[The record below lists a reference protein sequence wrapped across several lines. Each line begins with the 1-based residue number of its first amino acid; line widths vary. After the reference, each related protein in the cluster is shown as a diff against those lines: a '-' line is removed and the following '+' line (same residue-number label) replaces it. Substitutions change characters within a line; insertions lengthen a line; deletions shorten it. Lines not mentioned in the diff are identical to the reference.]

1 MEWRPAI
8 AALLFMSS
16 VSSSACW
23 SMGREEEPV
32 DPFRELEIVDDDVVA
47 DARAKNANA
56 GAWSFRHLAVETAGG
71 SEDVAARVVERAF
84 AASPAFADVLSGW
97 PRDGAGHLDLSR
109 APMRLIAISNRIDL
123 GSAPDAVSAA
133 GEGRFVFAI
142 TNGPADD
149 DANESTAATV
159 ILEYAL
165 GSARSPAEWANEWHA
180 LGRIDDREEYR
191 RALEAVTR
199 SFADHPGASLAQ
211 VRASRRDDDGHVT
224 LYELA
229 FDGRGDLSSR
239 GLRNTP
245 RASVAN
251 ETPFQEWAR
260 THEAEI
266 RNGRHVLPESFR
278 AEVADTGSPTVAIAG
293 ASDDIQRAF
302 DTATCNGCHRETNG
316 GIDGGFHISPLGRG
330 RGRERVSRFL
340 HDPDN
345 RANDDL
351 ARREQ
356 DLRDHLR

>member
-1 MEWRPAI
+1 MEWRSGI
-8 AALLFMSS
+8 ATVLFMLAP
-16 VSSSACW
+16 ACW
-23 SMGREEEPV
+23 QMGHEEERV
-32 DPFRELEIVDDDVVA
+32 DPFRELEIVDDDVVS
-47 DARAKNANA
+47 DERAKNASG

-84 AASPAFADVLSGW
+84 ADSPAFADVLAGW
-97 PRDGAGHLDLSR
+97 PRDGAGYLDLSR

-123 GSAPDAVSAA
+123 GTAPDAVSEA
-133 GEGRFVFAI
+133 GEGRFVFAV
-142 TNGPADD
+142 TRGPADD

-165 GSARSPAEWANEWHA
+165 GPARSPAEWADAWHA
-180 LGRIDDREEYR
+180 LGRIDDRDAYR
-191 RALEAVTR
+191 RALEAITR
-199 SFADHPGASLAQ
+199 SFADHPGALLAQ
-211 VRASRRDDDGHVT
+211 VRASRRDDDGHVA

-229 FDGRGDLSSR
+229 FDGSGDLSRR

-251 ETPFQEWAR
+251 EALFQEWAR
-260 THEAEI
+260 AHEVEI
-266 RNGRHVLPESFR
+266 RDGRHVLPASFR

-316 GIDGGFHISPLGRG
+316 GIDGGFHVSPLGRR
-330 RGRERVSRFL
+330 RGRERISRFL

-345 RANDDL
+345 RAHDDL
-351 ARREQ
+351 WRREQ
-356 DLRDHLR
+356 DLLDHLR